1 MRILMALVALTSLA
15 GADPALASGQTA
27 APRTTSSSPAPS
39 GSVTSGTTTASPART
54 AAARAEAGQATPVS
68 AGDDYTLGVAD
79 KVRVI
84 IFDEPSL
91 SGEFFVNAN
100 GRLSLPLI
108 GDVKAAGVNTTN
120 LATTIQE
127 KLADGYLRQPR
138 VSIDVLTFRPY
149 YILGEVNKPGEY
161 PYSSGLTVLNA
172 VATAEGFTYRASKK
186 SVVIKHAGEST
197 EEKVD
202 LSPDLRVRPGDTIRI
217 RERLF

>member
-15 GADPALASGQTA
+15 SAHPALASGQMT
-27 APRTTSSSPAPS
+27 APRTATP
-39 GSVTSGTTTASPART
+39 GTTTADPATTTAASPAR
-54 AAARAEAGQATPVS
+54 AAVARAEAGQATPVS
-68 AGDDYTLGVAD
+68 AGNDYTLGVAD

-108 GDVKAAGVNTTN
+108 GDVDAAGVNTTS
-120 LATTIQE
+120 LAATIQE

-186 SVVIKHAGEST
+186 SVVIKHAGESI

>member
-1 MRILMALVALTSLA
+1 MT
-15 GADPALASGQTA
+15 
-27 APRTTSSSPAPS
+27 APRTATP
-39 GSVTSGTTTASPART
+39 GTTTADPATTTAASPAR
-54 AAARAEAGQATPVS
+54 AAVARAEAGQATPVS
-68 AGDDYTLGVAD
+68 AGNDYTLGVAD

-108 GDVKAAGVNTTN
+108 GDVDAAGVNTTS
-120 LATTIQE
+120 LAATIQE

>member
-1 MRILMALVALTSLA
+1 MTAPRTATPGTST
-15 GADPALASGQTA
+15 ADPATTA
-27 APRTTSSSPAPS
+27 
-39 GSVTSGTTTASPART
+39 ASPAR
-54 AAARAEAGQATPVS
+54 AAVARAEAGQATPVS
-68 AGDDYTLGVAD
+68 AGNDYTLGVAD

-108 GDVKAAGVNTTN
+108 GDVDAAGVNTTS
-120 LATTIQE
+120 LAATIQE